1 MRLPVVSAHC
11 HISAPDYHGTIHKLA
26 CIHIALLLLFTR
38 RAFYS
43 LFMDV
48 AQALARQ
55 RLAQA
60 LARFEAF
67 REHIPPSVDE
77 ACVKEYH
84 QIVDDIALATGEMQL
99 HVFKIG
105 EDELQRKIMSVR
117 RRGYSGR
124 GGSAHYSDKRY
135 VESARFQRQVDALGS
150 YLQRQGY
157 TTSSAAA
164 APKPGASSRINI
176 GTMIGSAI
184 QQGTEGSQITVNYN
198 AKSPEF
204 KALVQKIREAAPH
217 LGLSEDKINQ
227 LCVDIGTVE
236 VQISGAAPKHSIIT
250 ESMHSIR
257 NILEGA
263 VGSALASGLLPVIY
277 HYFPK

>member
-1 MRLPVVSAHC
+1 
-11 HISAPDYHGTIHKLA
+11 
-26 CIHIALLLLFTR
+26 
-38 RAFYS
+38 
-43 LFMDV
+43 MDV

-67 REHIPPSVDE
+67 REHIPPSVDD

-84 QIVDDIALATGEMQL
+84 QIVDDIALATGEGQL

-117 RRGYSGR
+117 RRSFSGR
-124 GGSAHYSDKRY
+124 GGGAHSSDKRY
-135 VESARFQRQVDALGS
+135 VESARFQRQVGALGN

-157 TTSSAAA
+157 TTGSAAA
-164 APKPGASSRINI
+164 VTPTPGASPRINI

-184 QQGTEGSQITVNYN
+184 QQGTESSQIKVNFN

-204 KALVQKIREAAPH
+204 KALVQKIREAVPN

-227 LCVDIGTVE
+227 LYVDIGTVE
-236 VQISGAAPKHSIIT
+236 VQTSGAVPKHSIIT

-263 VGSALASGLLPVIY
+263 VGSVLASGLLPAIY